1 MDPPPYLQS
10 CDNRCYYSFRKLT
23 LPLCFLQLKKLS
35 NSIPSAGTE
44 PSESVEQAYGLN
56 ESDREK
62 STSTEKGKSLTNGF
76 PNDGTPQNPSSAKR
90 GMKRKIPS
98 REEISKSR

>member
-62 STSTEKGKSLTNGF
+62 GKSLTNGF
-76 PNDGTPQNPSSAKR
+76 PNDGTPENPSSAKR